1 MEKYDMGKTDT
12 GKDDRTPLMV
22 VDLDGTLVSV
32 NTFTLFTKWLAQHLY
47 HDYGFIPLLGLC
59 RDVLLRKCRLIPHS
73 EVKRRILRIAA
84 NNCKESDFRKFAES
98 LKSCLRP
105 EVMTLIKDFM
115 QEGGVVVLATAAP
128 AVYALPFAG
137 ILGIPYCE
145 ATQYSGSSAPST
157 SDFEECRGD
166 VKRMRV
172 ERLARGRNLRIE
184 CVLTDHHEDL
194 PLLSLPNIERILVTP
209 SSHTESVVRGEGLD
223 YHVIGNE
230 KI

>member
-1 MEKYDMGKTDT
+1 M
-12 GKDDRTPLMV
+12 
-22 VDLDGTLVSV
+22 
-32 NTFTLFTKWLAQHLY
+32 
-47 HDYGFIPLLGLC
+47 
-59 RDVLLRKCRLIPHS
+59 
-73 EVKRRILRIAA
+73 KRRILRIAA
-84 NNCKESDFRKFAES
+84 ENCGEEDLRGFAES